1 MSFSFQ
7 DQVLNILMIVFPQT
21 SGQKKKEE
29 QRKQILAAARGAF
42 EYIKHAPRYLCLAKS
57 MGFLRHFILIFN
69 VIA

>member
-42 EYIKHAPRYLCLAKS
+42 AYI
-57 MGFLRHFILIFN
+57 
-69 VIA
+69 